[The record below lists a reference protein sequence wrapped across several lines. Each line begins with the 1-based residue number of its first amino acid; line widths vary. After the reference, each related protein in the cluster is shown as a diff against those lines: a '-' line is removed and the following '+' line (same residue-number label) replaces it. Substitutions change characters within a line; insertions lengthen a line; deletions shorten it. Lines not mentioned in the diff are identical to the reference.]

1 MENLSET
8 ARLKEAIE
16 LLEAEK
22 AAHLQA
28 MRSNFFQTYES
39 LKPANLFENTLKEV
53 GSSPYIINNIFNIG
67 FGLLAGFL
75 SKRAMLIGR
84 SGNKSAKLMGLILQL
99 GVTSLVAYAP
109 KALKSFAQRVVTRE
123 SGEVNPNV

>member
-1 MENLSET
+1 MENLSAT

-28 MRSNFFQTYES
+28 MRSNFFQTYEV
-39 LKPANLFENTLKEV
+39 LKPANLFENILKEF
-53 GSSPYIINNIFNIG
+53 GSSSYIINNIFNIG

-99 GVTSLVAYAP
+99 GITSLVAYAP

>member
-1 MENLSET
+1 MENIATT

-22 AAHLQA
+22 AVHLQA
-28 MRSNFFQTYES
+28 MKSNFFQAYES
-39 LKPANLFENTLKEV
+39 LKPVKLFESTLKEV
-53 GSSPYIINNIFNIG
+53 GSSSYIINNIFNIG

-75 SKRAMLIGR
+75 SKRAMLIGK

-99 GVTSLVAYAP
+99 GVTSMVAYAP
-109 KALKSFAQRVVTRE
+109 KALKSFAQRLISRDDE
-123 SGEVNPNV
+123 DVNPNV

>member
-1 MENLSET
+1 MENQSST

-22 AAHLQA
+22 AVHLQS
-28 MRSNFFQTYES
+28 MRSNFFQAYES

-75 SKRAMLIGR
+75 SKKAMLIGK
-84 SGNKSAKLMGLILQL
+84 SGSKPAQLMGLILQL

-109 KALKSFAQRVVTRE
+109 NALKSFAQRLATRKSE
-123 SGEVNPNV
+123 EVNTNV